1 MEKSSGDSRKILP
14 AAESAFEGNL
24 HQKTEKALR
33 ESEAKYRRLFESMMD
48 AFARIDMNGRL
59 VEFNRPYQDML
70 GYPEEE
76 LLRLT
81 YRDLTPP
88 KWHAFEADIVEK
100 QVLGRGHS
108 EVYEKE
114 YRKKDGTVFPVELR
128 TFLLRDE
135 AGNPTGMWS
144 IARDI
149 SDRKRVEEALITSEV
164 FLNSIIEQS
173 PHPMWISDDKGTL
186 VRLNRACRELLHLS
200 DEEVIGKYN
209 VLRDNIVEQQ
219 GFMPMVRRVFENGET
234 ARFEL
239 TYDSSQLD
247 GLQLEKTASVVLEV
261 TIFPIRDAN
270 GKLTNAV
277 IQHVDST
284 ERRRAEAE
292 RAKLESR
299 LMEAQKME
307 SVGRLAGGVAHDF
320 NNMLTV
326 ILGYTE
332 LLKSELGTES
342 PLYKD
347 VLEIEAAAGHSRDVT
362 RQLLA
367 FSRKQIVTPRLM
379 NLNDVIGDSQKILFR
394 LIGEDIDLR
403 IRPGKGLWTIKFD
416 HSQMDQILVNLVVN
430 ARDAMPNG
438 GVLVL
443 ETENASLDEKY
454 CADHAECV
462 PGDYVCL
469 SVGDNGCGMDAE
481 TIAHI
486 FEPFFTTKDI
496 GKGSGL
502 GLATVYGI
510 AKQNGGFILV
520 NSARNL
526 GTTFR
531 LFIPRSLE
539 TESETERMEQAPA
552 AQGTETVLLVEDD
565 AMVSRMTTMMLTTLG
580 YSVIC
585 ADSPHHALDLVK
597 KKKPPIDILITDVV
611 MPEMSGDELK
621 KRIERRRP
629 GVKTLFMSG
638 YTSNVIV
645 NRGVL
650 EKGVHF
656 IQKPFSRND
665 LTRKIRETLED
676 RKAPS
681 DRS

>member
-1 MEKSSGDSRKILP
+1 MVEMLSGDSRRILR

-24 HQKTEKALR
+24 HQKAEKALQ
-33 ESEAKYRRLFESMMD
+33 ESEARYRRLFESMMD
-48 AFARIDMNGRL
+48 AFGRIDMNGRL

-70 GYPEEE
+70 GYSEEE
-76 LLRLT
+76 LLQLT
-81 YRDLTPP
+81 YRDLTPQ
-88 KWHAFEADIVEK
+88 KWHAFEAGIIEE

-135 AGNPTGMWS
+135 EGNPTGMWS
-144 IARDI
+144 IVRDI
-149 SDRKRVEEALITSEV
+149 SERKRVEEALITSEV

-173 PHPMWISDDKGTL
+173 PHPMWISDDRGTL

-200 DEEVIGKYN
+200 EEEVVGKYN
-209 VLRDNIVEQQ
+209 VLHDNIVEQQ

-247 GLQLEKTASVVLEV
+247 SLQLEKTASVVLEV

-277 IQHVDST
+277 IQHVDVT

-332 LLKSELGTES
+332 LLKSQLGTES

-367 FSRKQIVTPRLM
+367 FSRKQIVTPRPM
-379 NLNDVIGDSQKILFR
+379 NLNDMIGDSQKIFFR

-403 IRPGKGLWTIKFD
+403 FRPGKDLWTVKFD
-416 HSQMDQILVNLVVN
+416 RSQMDQVLVNLVVN

-438 GVLVL
+438 GVLAL
-443 ETENASLDEKY
+443 GTENASLDDRY
-454 CADHAECV
+454 CADHVECV

-481 TIAHI
+481 TIAHV
-486 FEPFFTTKDI
+486 FEPFFTTKEV

-510 AKQNGGFILV
+510 VKQNGGFVLV
-520 NSARNL
+520 NSAKDL

-531 LFIPRSLE
+531 LFIPRTLE
-539 TESETERMEQAPA
+539 AESGTERTAQAPA
-552 AQGTETVLLVEDD
+552 APGIETILLVEDD
-565 AMVSRMTTMMLTTLG
+565 AMVRRMTTMMLGTLG
-580 YSVIC
+580 YTVLC
-585 ADSPHHALDLVK
+585 ADTPKDAVKLAK

-611 MPEMSGDELK
+611 MPEMSGAELK

-638 YTSNVIV
+638 YTPNVIV

-650 EKGVHF
+650 EEGAHF
-656 IQKPFSRND
+656 LQKPFNRDD
-665 LTRKIRETLED
+665 LARKIRETLEG
-676 RKAPS
+676 RKAS
-681 DRS
+681 AE

>member
-1 MEKSSGDSRKILP
+1 MKKLSGDSKKKLQ
-14 AAESAFEGNL
+14 ATENTFEGNL
-24 HQKTEKALR
+24 HQEAEKALQ
-33 ESEAKYRRLFESMMD
+33 ESEARYRRLFESMMD

-70 GYPEEE
+70 GYSEEE

-81 YRDLTPP
+81 YRDLTPQ
-88 KWHAFEADIVEK
+88 KWHAFEAGIVEK

-128 TFLLRDE
+128 TFLLRDGK
-135 AGNPTGMWS
+135 GNPTGMWS
-144 IARDI
+144 IVRDI
-149 SDRKRVEEALITSEV
+149 SERKRVEEALITSEV

-200 DEEVIGKYN
+200 EEEVVGKYN
-209 VLRDNIVEQQ
+209 VFHDNIVEQQ

-234 ARFEL
+234 AKFEL
-239 TYDSSQLD
+239 IYDSSRLD

-277 IQHVDST
+277 IQHIDIT

-332 LLKSELGTES
+332 FLKSQLGKES
-342 PLYKD
+342 PFYKD
-347 VLEIEAAAGHSRDVT
+347 ILEIDAAACHSRDVT

-367 FSRKQIVTPRLM
+367 FSRKQIITPRSM
-379 NLNDVIGDSQKILFR
+379 DLNDHIGESQNTLLR
-394 LIGEDIDLR
+394 LIGEDIHLR
-403 IRPGKGLWTIKFD
+403 FRPGKNLWAIKFD
-416 HSQMDQILVNLVVN
+416 RSQMDQVLFNLVVN

-438 GVLVL
+438 GVIAI
-443 ETENASLDEKY
+443 ETENASLDERY
-454 CADHAECV
+454 CAEHVECA

-469 SVGDNGCGMDAE
+469 SFGDNGCGMDAE

-486 FEPFFTTKDI
+486 FEPFFTTKEV

-510 AKQNGGFILV
+510 VKQNGGFVLV
-520 NSARNL
+520 DSARNL
-526 GTTFR
+526 GATFR
-531 LFIPRSLE
+531 LFIPRTLE
-539 TESETERMEQAPA
+539 TQPEPERTAQAPA
-552 AQGTETVLLVEDD
+552 APGTETILLVEDD
-565 AMVSRMTTMMLTTLG
+565 AMVSRTTAMMLGALG
-580 YSVIC
+580 YTVLR
-585 ADSPHHALDLVK
+585 ADTPHRAVELVK
-597 KKKPPIDILITDVV
+597 KKKPPVDILITDVV
-611 MPEMSGDELK
+611 MPEMSGAELK

-629 GVKTLFMSG
+629 GVKTIFMSG

-650 EKGVHF
+650 EEGTHF
-656 IQKPFSRND
+656 LQKPFTGND
-665 LTRKIRETLED
+665 LARKIREALED
-676 RKAPS
+676 GETRS
-681 DRS
+681 DQP